1 VRKLDR
7 ALVKVLMNW
16 SDLIAKAIPDPEK
29 FREKAE
35 EFEKLDIDDPVRR
48 AGFRSFAPEVLPQC
62 GKKGKDFKPIWGK
75 AKQALAAMSYQ
86 KCAYCEA
93 VLNSEIS
100 AAVEHFKPKSL
111 FPSLVYEWANYFLGC
126 CGCNGAK
133 LDKWPAGEG
142 TYVRP
147 DEEEPA
153 AFFVFSEDGGIQPA
167 DPGGAA
173 DLTIK
178 DFGLNRAWL
187 RRARLQAIRTLL
199 SDLED
204 VLGDSAIP
212 EDARERWARRMF
224 EGLLIPECAYSEA
237 LRQCFVRCWNARFP
251 GKPL

>member
-1 VRKLDR
+1 MRKLDR
-7 ALVKVLMNW
+7 VLVKVLANW

-29 FREKAE
+29 FREKVE

-62 GKKGKDFKPIWGK
+62 GRKGKDFKPIWGK
-75 AKQALAAMSYQ
+75 AKQALAAMSCQ

-93 VLNSEIS
+93 MLNSEIS

-111 FPSLVYEWANYFLGC
+111 FPSLVYDWANYFLGC

-142 TYVRP
+142 AYVRP
-147 DEEEPA
+147 DEEDPA
-153 AFFVFSEDGGIQPA
+153 ALFIFTEDGGIQPVE
-167 DPGGAA
+167 PGGAA

-187 RRARLQAIRTLL
+187 CTARAQVIREMLT
-199 SDLED
+199 DLAD
-204 VLGDSAIP
+204 VLRNSAIP
-212 EDARERWARRMF
+212 DEARERWARRMLG
-224 EGLLIPECAYSEA
+224 GLLRPECAYSEA
-237 LRQCFVRCWNARFP
+237 LRQCFVRCWQESFP
-251 GKPL
+251 EKPL